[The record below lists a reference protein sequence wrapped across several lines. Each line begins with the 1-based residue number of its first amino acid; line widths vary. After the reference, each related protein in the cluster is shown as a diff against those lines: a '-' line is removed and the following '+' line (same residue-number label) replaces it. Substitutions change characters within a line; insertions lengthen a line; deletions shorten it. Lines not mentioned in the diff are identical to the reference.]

1 MNKKVAC
8 LVKSRTFSNNL
19 LKLLL
24 AVMRAIR
31 KKKQNMKDLTTF
43 SDANRSSIVM

>member
-24 AVMRAIR
+24 AVMRAVR
-31 KKKQNMKDLTTF
+31 KKTKYEGPYHF
-43 SDANRSSIVM
+43 S